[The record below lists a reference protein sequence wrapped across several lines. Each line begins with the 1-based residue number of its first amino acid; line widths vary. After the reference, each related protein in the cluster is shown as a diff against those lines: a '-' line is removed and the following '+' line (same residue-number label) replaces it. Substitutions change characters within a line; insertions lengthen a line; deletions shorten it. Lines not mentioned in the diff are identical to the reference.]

1 MPVRVALLV
10 VGSLVVAV
18 TVRTVESGPGF
29 SFALGVTG
37 RAILLASGI
46 APALVSLWLWPRRPT
61 VCILLCA
68 TGVTWLLA
76 EWDNPAAEP
85 WVFTLGLVSYAV
97 CPAVVTHL
105 AVTYDGRTTH
115 WSSVIVVVGYVI
127 TLAVMG
133 AGPALFFV
141 PGPSDCPVC
150 PRNLVGMF
158 SDPSQ
163 EASLLGLGVLLGALW
178 TGATSTFLIARLIA
192 ASHARLR
199 TTVAVCTCAVLF
211 VGLTCAAY
219 VRGLGAGL
227 LGSGPTDRHI
237 WQGQGV
243 VLLCLAAGVVAD
255 ELRRRRDQRALT
267 TVVTALGYGGQL
279 RRALADRLGDPALAV
294 AYPVDDGSRF
304 VDETGSQVDLPSD
317 PTRSS
322 TPIARNGVLLA
333 FLIHRPGL
341 SSVDVQELASA
352 VHLPLEHAGLTA
364 AALDQLEE
372 LRSSAARVVA
382 AGDAERRRLERD
394 LHDGAQQSLVALK
407 MAAASLGSRIPS
419 DDLITVQYELETAI
433 ASLRLLAHG
442 LYPTLLASDGLA
454 IALAALAESRD
465 LTVVEVPST
474 RLPELLESTIY
485 ELVEG
490 IGPRNHSEVNIR
502 CTAQSVAI
510 DLETD
515 EDPGDL
521 SSIADRVAAL
531 GGRLRRRIENGT
543 TRISTVLPLDGAT
556 NVSTTVGRNVPKDH
570 AHDKHV
576 R

>member
-10 VGSLVVAV
+10 LGSLVVAV
-18 TVRTVESGPGF
+18 TIRTVESGPGF

-37 RAILLASGI
+37 GAILLASGI

-85 WVFTLGLVSYAV
+85 WVFTLGLVGYAV

-105 AVTYDGRTTH
+105 AVTYDGRTTR
-115 WSSVIVVVGYVI
+115 WSSAIVAAGYVI
-127 TLAVMG
+127 TLLVMG

-158 SDPSQ
+158 PDPSL
-163 EASLLGLGVLLGALW
+163 EAPLLGLGVWLGALW
-178 TGATSTFLIARLIA
+178 TGVVSTFLIARLIA

-199 TTVAVCTCAVLF
+199 TTVAVGTCAALF

-219 VRGLGAGL
+219 ARGLETGL

-243 VLLCLAAGVVAD
+243 VLLCLAASVVAD

-267 TVVTALGYGGQL
+267 TVVTTVGYGGHL
-279 RRALADRLGDPALAV
+279 RTALADRLGDPALTV

-304 VDETGSQVDLPSD
+304 VDETGSPVDLPSD
-317 PTRSS
+317 GAPTRSS

-333 FLIHRPGL
+333 LLIHRPGL
-341 SSVDVQELASA
+341 RSVDVQELASA

-372 LRSSAARVVA
+372 LRASAARVVA

-419 DDLITVQYELETAI
+419 DDLSTVQHELDTAI
-433 ASLRLLAHG
+433 ESLRVLAHG

-465 LTVVEVPST
+465 LIVVEVPST
-474 RLPELLESTIY
+474 RLPELIESTIY

-490 IGPRNHSEVNIR
+490 VGPHSHSQVHIR
-502 CTAQSVAI
+502 CTAQSAVI

-515 EDPGDL
+515 QDPGDL
-521 SSIADRVAAL
+521 SPIAHRVAAL
-531 GGRLRRRIENGT
+531 GGQLRRRIENGT
-543 TRISTVLPLDGAT
+543 THILTVLPLDGAA
-556 NVSTTVGRNVPKDH
+556 NVSTTVGQDVPKGSP
-570 AHDKHV
+570 A
-576 R
+576 